1 MNAPGVFCLEGSWDY
16 SLDSRLSIESA
27 LRLLERN
34 QTIRLVH
41 RDVATRGEF
50 DHYVDR
56 WLRRELKGYD
66 FLYLGFHGTPKTLYV
81 GDEEQLTLD
90 EFAELIDGR
99 CGGKV
104 LYFASCK
111 VLAADDDT
119 LTDFCR
125 RTGAKAVAGYTRDVD
140 WVEAAAFELLLVSDL
155 VRARNMKS
163 AYTRL
168 RKEYPEFTRKLGFRM
183 AHATWAS
190 ERSIAVAAA
199 D

>member
-1 MNAPGVFCLEGSWDY
+1 MKAPGVFCLEGSWDY
-16 SLDSRLSIESA
+16 SLDNRLSIESV

-34 QTIRLVH
+34 HTIRLVH

-66 FLYLGFHGTPKTLYV
+66 FVYLGFHGTSETLYI
-81 GDEEQLTLD
+81 GDAELNLD
-90 EFAELIDGR
+90 DFAELIDGR
-99 CGGKV
+99 CEGKV

-119 LTDFCR
+119 LIDFCR
-125 RTGAKAVAGYTRDVD
+125 RTGAKAVAGYTRNVD

-155 VRARNMKS
+155 VHARNMKS

-183 AHATWAS
+183 AHSTWAS